1 MCTPEQRRER
11 RTPEKEERKG
21 TPKRKE
27 RRGRRAMRSVR
38 REKNTS
44 IEKRMG
50 PSRPW
55 AHHHHVHDGRG
66 GCRRRRL
73 HKLSLNEFVVLNAT
87 DAWDVAAIEE
97 DLHHAFWV
105 FDADADGTTST
116 GKLVRVL
123 GDDIYRRI
131 WVDYTEAVETV

>member
-50 PSRPW
+50 PSRP
-55 AHHHHVHDGRG
+55 
-66 GCRRRRL
+66 
-73 HKLSLNEFVVLNAT
+73 
-87 DAWDVAAIEE
+87 
-97 DLHHAFWV
+97 
-105 FDADADGTTST
+105 
-116 GKLVRVL
+116 
-123 GDDIYRRI
+123 
-131 WVDYTEAVETV
+131 

>member
-1 MCTPEQRRER
+1 MGGGSPSALFSVSSLLPGSLSLVMCTPEQRRER

-50 PSRPW
+50 PPRP
-55 AHHHHVHDGRG
+55 
-66 GCRRRRL
+66 
-73 HKLSLNEFVVLNAT
+73 
-87 DAWDVAAIEE
+87 
-97 DLHHAFWV
+97 
-105 FDADADGTTST
+105 
-116 GKLVRVL
+116 
-123 GDDIYRRI
+123 
-131 WVDYTEAVETV
+131 